1 MKRNILVQAIVSIM
15 AVMVLMG
22 CGSKVEEDTVA
33 KLSIDAETNSKSEE
47 TVHFVAAVNAV
58 SNHSDEL
65 TTSVSIISEQ
75 QDVDTD
81 SATEETTTTED
92 TKLSDNPFSGMT
104 YDELGAL
111 DTSDFSDEE
120 MDNYIKACQEAQ
132 AELDK
137 NKPAVEKQT
146 WTGKPFEEMTQE
158 ELKEVDTEALTKE
171 DRERW
176 LKRYEDTIVEKLAE
190 LDEQNSN
197 SGFIT
202 VITGPIEG
210 ELWEPTPYTPV
221 TIEPDGWLCY

>member
-1 MKRNILVQAIVSIM
+1 
-15 AVMVLMG
+15 
-22 CGSKVEEDTVA
+22 
-33 KLSIDAETNSKSEE
+33 
-47 TVHFVAAVNAV
+47 
-58 SNHSDEL
+58 
-65 TTSVSIISEQ
+65 
-75 QDVDTD
+75 
-81 SATEETTTTED
+81 
-92 TKLSDNPFSGMT
+92 
-104 YDELGAL
+104 
-111 DTSDFSDEE
+111 
-120 MDNYIKACQEAQ
+120 
-132 AELDK
+132 
-137 NKPAVEKQT
+137 
-146 WTGKPFEEMTQE
+146 MTQE